1 MTTPV
6 WVDISKSIASIS
18 EEKKQMK
25 TQKTGT
31 YKETRSRIMFDGIKN
46 FSEVISVLR
55 EMAGVKREVLEVKE
69 RVCDVQEIEKLKRK
83 IS

>member
-1 MTTPV
+1 
-6 WVDISKSIASIS
+6 
-18 EEKKQMK
+18 
-25 TQKTGT
+25 
-31 YKETRSRIMFDGIKN
+31 MFDGIKN

-83 IS
+83 ISWLKSLIDSDVRTDSTIKPPT